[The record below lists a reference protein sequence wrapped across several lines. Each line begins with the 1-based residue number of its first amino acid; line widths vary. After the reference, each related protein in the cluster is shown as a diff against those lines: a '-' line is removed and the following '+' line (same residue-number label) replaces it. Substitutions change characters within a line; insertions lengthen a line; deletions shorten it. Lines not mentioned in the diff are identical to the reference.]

1 MKPSKFR
8 AMPVDE
14 FDFELMVE
22 SYDPEAKNGFIFGWG
37 YDDEHLHEGGALFMR
52 SDNDGIMVK
61 PETIC
66 EFTGFITR
74 QGTPVYTNDIV
85 KMDNKIAV
93 VKKCKGSETQG
104 NGMGGFYEYRLVNKN
119 GLMLTRLNM
128 PYIEVIGDLFNNP
141 ELLPDVEED

>member
-1 MKPSKFR
+1 MKPSKFG

-93 VKKCKGSETQG
+93 VKNAKAAKHRVMAWAAFMSIGLLIKTGLCLQG
-104 NGMGGFYEYRLVNKN
+104 
-119 GLMLTRLNM
+119 
-128 PYIEVIGDLFNNP
+128 
-141 ELLPDVEED
+141 